1 MIILF
6 YFINIY
12 EDFESCKIIT
22 CQSGY
27 TLKNNI
33 CNKDFV
39 CTSGQQNIN
48 GTCIPCPAINN
59 ILSESYYDI
68 NCNPKICKGGYQVVN
83 NNCETPCSN
92 GSNVISYINGCA
104 VKICKDGYIVN
115 NQGNSTSCVCK
126 PIKDSK
132 TIDNNTC
139 NATSC
144 NQGYTISNN
153 KKKCELICDSGT
165 KLLNGI
171 CVKTCDNNYVSIN
184 DTCTLFKDEYVFTN
198 CGATGRLGP
207 TLNQCDTFYNGTNL
221 QGKIIMEDTK
231 QGIQI
236 WTIPITGKYHI
247 TCAGA
252 GIQDDFE
259 NCRGVIISSVFN
271 LEQGDKIKILVGQ
284 SGLLSQSSI
293 NNQQYSFLYS
303 SGSGGTFVVKCNN
316 NNDYTKDNNIRLII
330 AGGGGGNYEGN
341 KYSYSID
348 NIYIYIKKDFSYA
361 SYETSGQDN
370 PNILYK
376 GGIDGNGGKSFL
388 VSGDKYYG
396 GGGFYTDGT
405 TIPGV
410 TLQGNGISFLNGGYG
425 GNILDK
431 AYAEGG
437 FGGGS
442 SFSSTSYGPGSGGG
456 KSGGAGAYALYN
468 TYGCGGGSYCLN
480 PMEKLGYNNGMG
492 YVNIKYLGQ

>member
-27 TLKNNI
+27 KIDNNV
-33 CNKDFV
+33 CKKDIV

-48 GTCIPCPAINN
+48 GTCISCPPINN
-59 ILSESYYDI
+59 VLSQYHYDI
-68 NCNPKICKGGYQVVN
+68 NCNPSVCKEGYQVLN
-83 NNCETPCSN
+83 KNCDTLCSN
-92 GSNVISYINGCA
+92 GSNVISYINGCNI
-104 VKICKDGYIVN
+104 KICKDGYIVD
-115 NQGNSTSCVCK
+115 NQANIKSCVCK

-132 TIDNNTC
+132 TIDTITC

-144 NQGYTISNN
+144 NQGYAISNDG
-153 KKKCELICDSGT
+153 KKCELICDSGK

-171 CVKTCDNNYVSIN
+171 CVKTCDNNYISIN

-207 TLNQCDTFYNGTNL
+207 TLDQCNTYYKDTNL
-221 QGKIIMEDTK
+221 QGSITMEATK

-236 WTIPITGKYHI
+236 WTVPVNGKYHI

-252 GIQDDFE
+252 GIQNDFE
-259 NCRGVIISSVFN
+259 NCRGVIISSVFD
-271 LEQGDKIKILVGQ
+271 LKQGDKIKILIGQ
-284 SGLLSQSSI
+284 SGNVSNESI
-293 NNQQYSFLYS
+293 KNEQYGFLYG
-303 SGSGGTFVVKCNN
+303 SGSGGTFVVKFNN
-316 NNDYTKDNNIRLII
+316 NNDYTKDNNTRLII
-330 AGGGGGNYEGN
+330 AGGGGGNYEAN

-348 NIYIYIKKDFSYA
+348 NNFIYIKKDLSNA
-361 SYETSGQDN
+361 SYETSGQEN
-370 PNILYK
+370 PNKLYK
-376 GGIDGNGGKSFL
+376 GGIDGNGGTSFL
-388 VSGDKYYG
+388 LSGEKYYG
-396 GGGFYTDGT
+396 GGGFYSDGT

-425 GNILDK
+425 GNLLDK
-431 AYAEGG
+431 SYAEGG

-442 SFSSTSYGPGSGGG
+442 SSANTNGSGGG
-456 KSGGAGAYALYN
+456 YSGGAGSYALYN
-468 TYGCGGGSYCLN
+468 TCGFGGGSYCLN
-480 PMEKLGYNNGMG
+480 LMEKLGYNNGMG
-492 YVNIKYLGQ
+492 YVNIKFLGES